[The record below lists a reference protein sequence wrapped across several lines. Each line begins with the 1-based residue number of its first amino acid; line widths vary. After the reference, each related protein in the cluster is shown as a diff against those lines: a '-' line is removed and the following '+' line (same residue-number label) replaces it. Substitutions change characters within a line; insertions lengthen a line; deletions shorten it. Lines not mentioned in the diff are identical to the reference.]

1 MRNPAKPL
9 AALVATVAMVLST
22 GGIQAQKR
30 NRNIQP
36 DSTYLVATTHGVPAD
51 GKTDATEAIQRLID
65 GNPNRTIFFP
75 DGTYLISRS
84 ILTPA
89 DPKKSV
95 TLVLGHYAV
104 MKATGDWSEGGAV
117 IRLGA
122 SHPYND
128 IKINGSNYGLY
139 GGIIDGSGVADG
151 VSIDGG
157 RETKICDVSIKH
169 TQTGIH
175 IKKGANSGSSDAD
188 ISDVNIVGN
197 NKANSIGVL
206 VEGYDNTFTNMRIYH
221 INIGVWIKSAGNSLR
236 NIHPL
241 YGAGKEQVYDTSVG
255 FLIEGWN
262 NWFDFCYSDQLA
274 TAFLLKKGSSANLT
288 NCFCYW
294 YSGKVPFQTAI
305 KAEGQFNS
313 IVAGFRAGFHSEC
326 PKHTLL
332 QVEESGG
339 TGAMLYPF
347 VPRDAKYSDDDAS
360 KEYIK

>member
-1 MRNPAKPL
+1 MKNTTNAL
-9 AALVATVAMVLST
+9 ATLVAILAIMLSS
-22 GGIQAQKR
+22 GAQAQKR
-30 NRNIQP
+30 HRPILP

-65 GNPNRTIFFP
+65 NNPNRTIFFP

-89 DPKKSV
+89 DPKRSV

-104 MKATGDWSEGGAV
+104 MKATGDWKEGGAV

-128 IKINGSNYGLY
+128 ITINGSNYGLY
-139 GGIIDGSGVADG
+139 GGIIDGSDVADG

-157 RETKICDVSIKH
+157 RETKIYDVSIKH

-188 ISDVNIVGN
+188 ICDVNIVGN
-197 NKANSIGVL
+197 NKPNSIGVL
-206 VEGYDNTFTNMRIYH
+206 VEGYDNTFTNMRIYR
-221 INIGVWIKSAGNSLR
+221 INKGVWLKGGGNSLR

-241 YGAGKEQVYDTSVG
+241 YGFGKDQVYETSCG
-255 FLIEGWN
+255 FIIESWN
-262 NWFDFCYSDQLA
+262 NWLDFCYSDQPA
-274 TAFLLKKGSSANLT
+274 VGFLLKNGASVNMT
-288 NCFCYW
+288 NCFVLW
-294 YSGKVPFQTAI
+294 YNGKVPFQTAI
-305 KAEGQFNS
+305 KSEGKFNS
-313 IVAGFRAGFHSEC
+313 IVTGFRVGFHNDC

-332 QVEESGG
+332 QVSEAGG
-339 TGAMLYPF
+339 TGAILYPILQ
-347 VPRDAKYSDDDAS
+347 PDKKYSDDDVS
-360 KEYIK
+360 KDYIK